1 MNSLSL
7 KSKSLFY
14 SIVAHLSIALIVVI
28 LMYTSQ
34 ETSSCACGSTMKMT
48 KLNLASIP
56 LEQTPEKFEKV
67 TQEEKTISK
76 PVAKTQYEIKK
87 IIKPTRPALKQVEL
101 KAVEKKVLVAKEEKK
116 IQTLE
121 KPKTEVSKV
130 NQVKK
135 VKETIVAQDN
145 AQQSA
150 TAVQSE
156 NDLKIACEK
165 KYMQDNVALINALI
179 KQNLFYPRLAKK
191 RGMEGKAM
199 VSFVLNTHG
208 EITQINAL
216 GEIASILS
224 RAAIKT
230 VQKAAASFPHPKAS
244 LSLQIPIVYKLAQR

>member
-7 KSKSLFY
+7 KSKSLLY
-14 SIVAHLSIALIVVI
+14 SVAVHLSIALIVGAAI
-28 LMYTSQ
+28 YKSQ
-34 ETSSCACGSTMKMT
+34 ETSVCACGSTMTMT
-48 KLNLASIP
+48 KINLASIP
-56 LEQTPEKFEKV
+56 LEQIPEQFDKV
-67 TQEEKTISK
+67 TQEEKTRSK
-76 PVAKTQYEIKK
+76 QFEKVQKEIRET
-87 IIKPTRPALKQVEL
+87 IQATKPAIKQVEL
-101 KAVEKKVLVAKEEKK
+101 KAVKKKTLLAKKEQETQKV
-116 IQTLE
+116 E
-121 KPKTEVSKV
+121 KPKTEVSKS

-135 VKETIVAQDN
+135 VKQTVVAQDN
-145 AQQSA
+145 ALQSA

-165 KYMQDNVALINALI
+165 QYMQDNIALINALI

-191 RGMEGKAM
+191 RGMQGKAM

-208 EITQINAL
+208 EITQIEAL

>member
-7 KSKSLFY
+7 KSKSLLF
-14 SIVAHLSIALIVVI
+14 SVGVHFGIAAIVITLI
-28 LMYTSQ
+28 YTSQ
-34 ETSSCACGSTMKMT
+34 KPSTCACGSTMKMM

-56 LEQTPEKFEKV
+56 LEQIPEQFDKV
-67 TQEEKTISK
+67 TQEEKTVSK
-76 PVAKTQYEIKK
+76 SVKKTQKKIRK
-87 IIKPTRPALKQVEL
+87 IIKPKPALKQVEL
-101 KAVEKKVLVAKEEKK
+101 KAVKEKTLLAKKEKENQKSEEPKK
-116 IQTLE
+116 
-121 KPKTEVSKV
+121 KVSKV
-130 NQVKK
+130 SQVKK
-135 VKETIVAQDN
+135 VKQTIVAQEKTLQN
-145 AQQSA
+145 AA

-165 KYMQDNVALINALI
+165 QYMQDNIALINALI

-191 RGMEGKAM
+191 RGMQGKAV
-199 VSFVLNTHG
+199 VSFVLNAHG
-208 EITQINAL
+208 EITQIKAL